1 MLLSGVTQ
9 AGTVSMQGRWRPR
22 LGLFWASKAWTSHST
37 LSSHSAKHSFFV
49 QCPPVSLFTNI
60 HNADVILQRTYDI
73 LSLSHHFFRGKSMSK
88 VRPSSMYS
96 KSQEA
101 EEEEQ
106 GEENGDSAFDFLLT
120 FVSIIFILITF
131 PFSFWKCIKVMK
143 VGALKYFQY
152 IHCPSCLVLAT
163 DMSSLYL
170 RST

>member
-37 LSSHSAKHSFFV
+37 LSSHSTKHSFFV
-49 QCPPVSLFTNI
+49 QCPSVPLFMNKQCRCYFAT
-60 HNADVILQRTYDI
+60 HLW
-73 LSLSHHFFRGKSMSK
+73 HHYHYPTIFLRGKSMSK

-106 GEENGDSAFDFLLT
+106 GEEKGDSAFDFLLT

-131 PFSFWKCIKVMK
+131 PFSIWKCIKVIK
-143 VGALKYFQY
+143 GSLERFS
-152 IHCPSCLVLAT
+152 IHPLS
-163 DMSSLYL
+163 
-170 RST
+170 